1 MLPTISGEFGVVQA
15 PELKFNAD
23 GRGWLKIRGK
33 ATSRKKD
40 ANGNWVDGEICFI
53 DIIASGKL
61 GENATESVVKGSTIT
76 VNGSLH
82 YREWESND
90 GTKQKSYSI
99 FADSIGLTPR
109 FGPVR
114 ATDLP
119 PVQQATQVQSEEAPF

>member
-1 MLPTISGEFGVVQA
+1 MLPTISGEFGVVQD

-40 ANGNWVDGEICFI
+40 ASGNWVDGEICFI
-53 DIIASGKL
+53 DIIVSGKL
-61 GENATESVVKGSTIT
+61 SEHATESVVKGSTIT

-82 YREWESND
+82 YREWESNE

-114 ATDLP
+114 AADLP
-119 PVQQATQVQSEEAPF
+119 PVQRVVQDQSDEAPF